1 MIPDPADLLGTAR
14 DVTAQLRGLA
24 GSVGQAAVG
33 GRDLLGPLQRQ
44 AELVEQVL
52 RRQVEL
58 EQELVRRAIAPA
70 QATVEA
76 LDNAPA
82 ALRAQATAFRAA
94 ATSFSQAAELLD
106 LQAAAVEQT
115 LAALRAPVDLAG
127 RTVRGRRKP
136 R

>member
-1 MIPDPADLLGTAR
+1 MPDPRDLLGTAR
-14 DVTAQLRGLA
+14 DMTAQLAGLT
-24 GSVGQAAVG
+24 GAAS
-33 GRDLLGPLQRQ
+33 RELLGPVQRQ
-44 AELVEQVL
+44 AELIEQLV

-58 EQELVRRAIAPA
+58 EQDLVKRAVAPA

-94 ATSFSQAAELLD
+94 AASFSQAADLLD

-115 LAALRAPVDLAG
+115 LAAVRAPVSLAG
-127 RTVRGRRKP
+127 RTVRGRRRP
-136 R
+136 RQPEE